1 MVLNVQQLWAP
12 WRLEYIT
19 GDKPEGCALCA
30 KQYVGSDRDALIL
43 ARSEYS
49 LVMMNLYPYNNGH
62 LMIIPERH
70 VADLTDLNVDE
81 RQDLNELQVVALNAL
96 RMSMDP
102 DGFNL
107 GVNLGEAAG
116 AGIAGH
122 LHLHVVPR
130 WTGDTNFMP
139 LVAETTVMPQHLK
152 TTYDKL
158 LDAFR
163 KIAEYRTAS
172 GVEFAPATPS
182 PHDTPT
188 DPPIDTST
196 DTPSDTP
203 TDTGQA

>member
-1 MVLNVQQLWAP
+1 MQQLWAP

-19 GDKPEGCALCA
+19 GDKPEGCPLCA
-30 KQYVGSDRDALIL
+30 KQYAGSDEAGLIL

-81 RQDLNELQVVALNAL
+81 RQDLHELQVVAVNAV
-96 RMSMDP
+96 RMAMDP

-116 AGIAGH
+116 AGIAAH
-122 LHLHVVPR
+122 LHLHVIPR

-139 LVAETTVMPQHLK
+139 LVGETTVMPQHLK
-152 TTYDKL
+152 TTYHAL

-163 KIAEYRTAS
+163 KLAEYRTAA
-172 GVEFAPATPS
+172 GVDFAPATPS
-182 PHDTPT
+182 PTDTSSA
-188 DPPIDTST
+188 PPIDIST
-196 DTPSDTP
+196 DTPN
-203 TDTGQA
+203 DTGQA